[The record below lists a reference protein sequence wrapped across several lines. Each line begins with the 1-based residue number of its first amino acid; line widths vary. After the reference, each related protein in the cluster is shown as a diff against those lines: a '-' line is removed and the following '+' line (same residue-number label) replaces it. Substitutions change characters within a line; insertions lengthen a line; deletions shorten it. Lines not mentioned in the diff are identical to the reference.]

1 MLFLADGLGF
11 RLLASSG
18 MRDEPFQVLSS
29 SRDDSVI
36 VEVRGEI
43 DLATAP
49 ELMRGVEAGLDA
61 GPVGVRR
68 LVIDLSDV
76 GFLDSSGLNALVRLR
91 RLLDGRGIAFRLVSP
106 ADRAVR
112 HVFEITELTEPLH
125 VVDSIDHA
133 LDS

>member
-1 MLFLADGLGF
+1 LLGADGLGF

-61 GPVGVRR
+61 GPSGVRR

-76 GFLDSSGLNALVRLR
+76 GFLDSSGLNTLVRLR

-112 HVFEITELTEPLH
+112 QVFEITELTKPLH
-125 VVDSIDHA
+125 VVDSLDDA
-133 LDS
+133 LD

>member
-1 MLFLADGLGF
+1 
-11 RLLASSG
+11 

-49 ELMRGVEAGLDA
+49 ELMRVVEAGLDA
-61 GPVGVRR
+61 GPVEVRR
-68 LVIDLSDV
+68 VVIDLSDV

-106 ADRAVR
+106 ADHPVR
-112 HVFEITELTEPLH
+112 HVFDITELTKPLH
-125 VVDSIDHA
+125 VVDSLVEGLA
-133 LDS
+133 